1 MEYCSTILA
10 LVPRNIFLQVQE
22 AMQWTVQMFQ
32 KRLELNV
39 TYSTEH
45 PTSRQVHLSNLFAYD
60 EHMSRLYSV

>member
-10 LVPRNIFLQVQE
+10 IVPRNIFLQVQE

-32 KRLELNV
+32 KRLEFNV

-45 PTSRQVHLSNLFAYD
+45 PTSRQVRLSNLFAYG
-60 EHMSRLYSV
+60 ENMSRLYSV